1 MKLFKLIRHRLIFL
15 LPIFAVIGPGII
27 AGNADNDAGGITT
40 YSVAGANFGLSLLW
54 ILLLTTFA
62 LAITQEIGARM
73 GLVTGKGLASIIR
86 EKFGIRW
93 TTFVMACLFVSN
105 IGTIAA
111 EFAGVAAAMGIFHVS
126 KFIAV
131 PTAIIVVFLLVT
143 KSNFK
148 KLEKLF
154 LVMSAFYL
162 CYIISA
168 LLAHPNFGEAIK
180 SLVIPAGGVKINGT
194 YILMIMAVIGT
205 TITPWGQFFIQ
216 DYVVDKKLTK
226 NDLKIERG
234 DVFLGSFFTNFISFF
249 IIVACSATLFA
260 HGIKITDASQAALA
274 LKPLAGQFA
283 TVLFAFG
290 FLNASL
296 FGAAIVPVT
305 TSYVITEAF
314 GVESGLN
321 YKFREAP
328 QFYGLFLLLLL
339 LGGAVVMLPFI
350 PLITILVVTQA
361 INAALLIPIFIFL
374 YIMSNDKKLLGQYVN
389 NKFINTVL
397 IITLILIGAASTFYA
412 VSLFF
417 PGFFNSLHF

>member
-226 NDLKIERG
+226 DDLKIERG

-314 GVESGLN
+314 GMESGLN

>member
-1 MKLFKLIRHRLIFL
+1 M
-15 LPIFAVIGPGII
+15 AVIGPGII

-54 ILLLTTFA
+54 VLLLTTFA

-93 TTFVMACLFVSN
+93 TTFVMACLFISN
-105 IGTIAA
+105 IGTISA
-111 EFAGVAAAMGIFHVS
+111 EFAGVATALSIFHIS
-126 KFIAV
+126 KFISV
-131 PTAIIVVFLLVT
+131 PIAIAAIFLLVT
-143 KSNFK
+143 RGNFK
-148 KLEKLF
+148 KLERLF
-154 LVMSAFYL
+154 LLMSVFYI
-162 CYIISA
+162 CYIVSA
-168 LLAHPNFGEAIK
+168 LLAHPNFGLALK
-180 SLVIPAGGVKINGT
+180 SLAMPVGIKLNGV
-194 YILMIMAVIGT
+194 YILTLMAVIGT

-234 DVFLGSFFTNFISFF
+234 DVFVGSFFTNFISFF
-249 IIVACSATLFA
+249 IIVACAATLFA
-260 HGIKITDASQAALA
+260 KGIRITDASQAALA
-274 LKPLAGQFA
+274 LVPLAGQFA
-283 TVLFAFG
+283 AALFAFG

-314 GVESGLN
+314 GLESGLN
-321 YKFREAP
+321 FKFREAP
-328 QFYGLFLLLLL
+328 EFYGLFLLLLI
-339 LGGAVVMLPFI
+339 LGGTVVLLPFI

-374 YIMSNDKKLLGQYVN
+374 YIVSNDKKLLGEYVN
-389 NKFINTVL
+389 GKIVNIVL
-397 IITLILIGAASTFYA
+397 IITLILIAAASTLYA
-412 VSLFF
+412 ISFFAPSLFN
-417 PGFFNSLHF
+417 FFH

>member
-1 MKLFKLIRHRLIFL
+1 MKLFKLIKNKLIFL
-15 LPIFAVIGPGII
+15 IPIFAVLGPGII

-93 TTFVMACLFVSN
+93 TTFIMACLFVSN

-111 EFAGVAAAMGIFHVS
+111 EFAGVAAAMGIFNVS
-126 KFIAV
+126 KFISV

-143 KSNFK
+143 KGNFK
-148 KLEKLF
+148 RLERLF

-168 LLAHPNFGEAIK
+168 LLAHPNFGEAVK
-180 SLVIPAGGVKINGT
+180 SLVIPAGGVKFNGA

-216 DYVVDKKLTK
+216 DYVVDKKLTRA
-226 NDLKIERG
+226 DLKIERG
-234 DVFLGSFFTNFISFF
+234 DVFIGSFFTNFISFF

-260 HGIKITDASQAALA
+260 KGIKITDASQAALA
-274 LKPLAGQFA
+274 LQPLAGQFA
-283 TVLFAFG
+283 ASLFAFG
-290 FLNASL
+290 FLNASI

-305 TSYVITEAF
+305 TAYVITEAF
-314 GVESGLN
+314 GMESGLN

-339 LGGAVVMLPFI
+339 LGGAVVLLPFV

-374 YIMSNDKKLLGQYVN
+374 YILSNDKKLLGEYVN
-389 NKFINTVL
+389 GKIINIVV
-397 IITLILIGAASTFYA
+397 IITLIGITIASTFYV

-417 PGFFNSLHF
+417 PKLFNLF

>member
-1 MKLFKLIRHRLIFL
+1 MNLFKLIRRRFIFL
-15 LPIFAVIGPGII
+15 IPIFAVLGPGII

-131 PTAIIVVFLLVT
+131 PTAIIVVFILVT

-162 CYIISA
+162 CYIVSA
-168 LLAHPNFGEAIK
+168 LLAHPNFGEAVK
-180 SLVIPAGGVKINGT
+180 SLVIPAGAVKINGA

-216 DYVVDKKLTK
+216 DYIVDKKLTK
-226 NDLKIERG
+226 DDLKIERG
-234 DVFLGSFFTNFISFF
+234 DVFIGSFFTNFISFF

-260 HGIKITDASQAALA
+260 KGIRITDASQAALA
-274 LKPLAGQFA
+274 LQPLAGQFA
-283 TVLFAFG
+283 STLFAFG

-296 FGAAIVPVT
+296 FGAVIVPVT
-305 TSYVITEAF
+305 TAYVITEAF
-314 GVESGLN
+314 GIESGLN
-321 YKFREAP
+321 FKFREAP

-374 YIMSNDKKLLGQYVN
+374 YIMSNDKKLLGEYVN
-389 NKFINTVL
+389 GRLVNIVV
-397 IITLILIGAASTFYA
+397 IITLVGIAVASTLYMI
-412 VSLFF
+412 SLFA
-417 PGFFNSLHF
+417 PNLFNIFR